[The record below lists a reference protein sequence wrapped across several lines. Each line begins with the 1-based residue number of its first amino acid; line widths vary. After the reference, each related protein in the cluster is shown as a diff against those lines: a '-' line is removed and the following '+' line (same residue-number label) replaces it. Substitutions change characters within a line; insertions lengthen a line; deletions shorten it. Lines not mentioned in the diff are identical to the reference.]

1 MTGPFFGITQK
12 LVPLKINGCLF
23 AGPPVSTLWE
33 LAGNVAKGNLF
44 MKKSGPTKSGRMG
57 SWVVR
62 WGRGGCWGCFGGVWG
77 CLGAGGGSGGPKK
90 KKIRKSVRSSSRMKQ
105 NCRGHPPNSISRSAG
120 PKKKIFFFDPRV
132 PPQGA
137 RPKKFVTGRAWVR
150 TPTLGKKYHRW
161 LNSRT

>member
-77 CLGAGGGSGGPKK
+77 CLGAGGGSGGQKK
-90 KKIRKSVRSSSRMKQ
+90 KNFRKSVRSSSRMKQ

-132 PPQGA
+132 TPP
-137 RPKKFVTGRAWVR
+137 RCPTKKFRDRKGVGSN
-150 TPTLGKKYHRW
+150 PDFG
-161 LNSRT
+161 